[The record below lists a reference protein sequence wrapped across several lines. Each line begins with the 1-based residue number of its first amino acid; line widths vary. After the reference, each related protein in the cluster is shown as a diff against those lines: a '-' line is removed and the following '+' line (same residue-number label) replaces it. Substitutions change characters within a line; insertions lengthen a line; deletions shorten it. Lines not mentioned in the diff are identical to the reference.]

1 MFIASL
7 VKSCLRMKKEEP
19 QYLATISTKT
29 MQKKLVCRFFFSVKR
44 CKEEISTKKLPR
56 GAIKTSFKETV
67 GLAAESSQ
75 KVKKSLTYGKYKLLT
90 GQYEKKEVVWTVDR
104 YKPYLL
110 DKKKL

>member
-1 MFIASL
+1 MFMASL

-19 QYLATISTKT
+19 EARELATISTKT
-29 MQKKLVCRFFFSVKR
+29 MQKKLVSRFFFSVKR
-44 CKEEISTKKLPR
+44 CKEEISTNKLPR
-56 GAIKTSFKETV
+56 GAIKASFKEIV

-110 DKKKL
+110 D